1 MFRETLE
8 TSIIVSVLLVF
19 LKQTLATP
27 SLPESPTTTTVP
39 HNHTAESNPNHT
51 LGRPDKAIS
60 HVHTLSQHD
69 EPPSD
74 THSQPVNLRLYK
86 ALRRQILLGTLS
98 GLLLCFIIGGAVIG
112 VFYTLGVDKWESSG
126 AELNWEGSFCL
137 LASLIISVVGAALLR
152 VGRMKDKWMGK
163 MAKVM
168 EGKKKN
174 RGKRDDERAETQDG
188 QGDAEQREM
197 EDTRNRLRWW
207 KKTKQWMERY
217 VMFALPFV
225 TVLREG
231 VEAIVFVAGVSF
243 AAPATSI
250 PIPAIVG
257 VIVGALVGVVL
268 YQ

>member
-1 MFRETLE
+1 
-8 TSIIVSVLLVF
+8 
-19 LKQTLATP
+19 
-27 SLPESPTTTTVP
+27 
-39 HNHTAESNPNHT
+39 
-51 LGRPDKAIS
+51 
-60 HVHTLSQHD
+60 
-69 EPPSD
+69 
-74 THSQPVNLRLYK
+74 
-86 ALRRQILLGTLS
+86 
-98 GLLLCFIIGGAVIG
+98 
-112 VFYTLGVDKWESSG
+112 
-126 AELNWEGSFCL
+126 
-137 LASLIISVVGAALLR
+137 
-152 VGRMKDKWMGK
+152 MKDKWMGK